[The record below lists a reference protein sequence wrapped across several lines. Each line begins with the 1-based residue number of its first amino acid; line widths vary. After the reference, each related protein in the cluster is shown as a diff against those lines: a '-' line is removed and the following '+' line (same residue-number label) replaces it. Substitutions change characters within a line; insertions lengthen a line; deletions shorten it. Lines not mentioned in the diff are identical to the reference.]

1 MAFPPLPSLPPIP
14 SIPLDEFNSALSAA
28 GVDSAIQDI
37 QATMAAKAA
46 EIGDLDIA
54 NLDPSALEAKFA
66 EVQEAVSGSMS
77 GMLAKADALKPDL
90 KGLQGMMGDVLA
102 GLSPPGG
109 LDNLISSAG
118 LPSIPSVGDL
128 AGSLNASLE
137 LPSLSGLDAAI
148 DTASKGLSAAGG
160 AIGGIAG
167 SIDSALGDLSAGVG
181 DALSGGIPSISD
193 ALSAVPKLDV
203 GGGFQV
209 PGLGEI
215 GLGVPSGFNPAK
227 DIPNFQFK
235 MEPIFDNLGKQIGEK
250 VEAIKLG
257 APSVEPVADDI
268 DDVVGEAIKLLKP
281 AATAGNAFLKNNGLL
296 AGIGRSPIN
305 KVEAPVSTAVRKDE
319 STGENIVWEWRGS
332 EWVPSGF
339 PDNAT
344 FEAQYKMGRQ
354 AAEGKVREVVGGLST
369 VVSQSTTLFQ
379 KAAGA
384 LNKIEIKIPEA
395 PTEKGSVAA
404 KVTVDSIL
412 GVKINAEQVAV
423 LETKAAA
430 VGDIA
435 QNLFDRLG
443 KPLPPGQSP
452 PSPGAEDDDTFI
464 ADTDPTQVRQKLAK
478 LAGGVFAQFK

>member
-1 MAFPPLPSLPPIP
+1 MAIPTIPSIP
-14 SIPLDEFNSALSAA
+14 SIPLADFNSALSAA
-28 GVDSAIQDI
+28 GVDNAIQDI

-54 NLDPSALEAKFA
+54 NLDPAALEAKFS
-66 EVQEAVSGSMS
+66 EVQEAVSGAMS

-90 KGLQGMMGDVLA
+90 KGLQSMMGDVMA

-109 LDNLISSAG
+109 LDKLISSAG
-118 LPSIPSVGDL
+118 LPDIPSVGDL
-128 AGSLNASLE
+128 AGSIGASLQA
-137 LPSLSGLDAAI
+137 PSLSGLDAAI

-167 SIDSALGDLSAGVG
+167 SIDSALGDLAASAG
-181 DALSGGIPSISD
+181 SSISD
-193 ALSAVPKLDV
+193 ALGAVPKLEV

-209 PGLGEI
+209 PGIGEI

-227 DIPNFQFK
+227 AIPNFQFK
-235 MEPIFDNLGKQIGEK
+235 TKPLFDSLGKQIGEK

-257 APSVEPVADDI
+257 APSVEPVADDT
-268 DDVVGEAIKLLKP
+268 DDVAGEEINLPKP
-281 AATAGNAFLKNNGLL
+281 AATAGSPYLKNNGLL

-339 PDNAT
+339 PDMAT

-430 VGDIA
+430 VGDLA
-435 QNLFDRLG
+435 QDLFDRLG
-443 KPLPPGQSP
+443 QPLPPGQSP
-452 PSPGAEDDDTFI
+452 PSPDVGEDDTFI

-478 LAGGVFAQFK
+478 LVGGAFAQFK